1 MVGHDDLDSL
11 RMISVPELY
20 ILVSGLSSSFKVR
33 TSGRR
38 ECEDDLS
45 KMRKKKTCPVS
56 ICCVFF
62 LEITE
67 DFLDSGW

>member
-33 TSGRR
+33 ISGRR

-45 KMRKKKTCPVS
+45 KIEKKKTWPVG
-56 ICCVFF
+56 ICLFF
-62 LEITE
+62 LDITE
-67 DFLDSGW
+67 DFLASGW